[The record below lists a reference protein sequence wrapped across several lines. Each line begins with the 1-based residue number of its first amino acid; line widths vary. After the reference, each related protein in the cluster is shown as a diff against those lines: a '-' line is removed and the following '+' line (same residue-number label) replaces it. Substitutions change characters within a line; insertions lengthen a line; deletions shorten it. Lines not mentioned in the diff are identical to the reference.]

1 MTENTWPT
9 SHRRNTG
16 IGKSLTL
23 YLKPMHG
30 LLSEP
35 VYIATVRTHLRI
47 GSAPSLP
54 IDGDPGFL
62 INHNKNS
69 FFGRIQLLETTHS
82 LRPHRLS
89 KHQLHS
95 LKLRCADSFNVKYP
109 SPCSL
114 SASWFRQAN
123 QGESAAAGAVASS
136 GPPPSP
142 AAPATHPAAPVGD
155 PTTTPTT
162 SAAGLLPDA
171 GFNDAGGAP
180 MRTTHPTS
188 AAGISDTSAESQVR
202 WLFLKYEISF
212 SKRLIYNFGLAA

>member
-1 MTENTWPT
+1 M
-9 SHRRNTG
+9 
-16 IGKSLTL
+16 
-23 YLKPMHG
+23 
-30 LLSEP
+30 
-35 VYIATVRTHLRI
+35 
-47 GSAPSLP
+47 
-54 IDGDPGFL
+54 
-62 INHNKNS
+62 
-69 FFGRIQLLETTHS
+69 
-82 LRPHRLS
+82 
-89 KHQLHS
+89 
-95 LKLRCADSFNVKYP
+95 KYP

-142 AAPATHPAAPVGD
+142 AAPAAPVGD

>member
-35 VYIATVRTHLRI
+35 VYVATVRTHLRI

-69 FFGRIQLLETTHS
+69 FFDRIKLLETTHS

-95 LKLRCADSFNVKYP
+95 LKLRCADSFNVKYL

-142 AAPATHPAAPVGD
+142 AAVPHPAAPVGD
-155 PTTTPTT
+155 PT
-162 SAAGLLPDA
+162 
-171 GFNDAGGAP
+171 
-180 MRTTHPTS
+180 TTHPTS